1 MTHYFANVLYLSICM
16 LGNRSCFYFRP
27 LTFFKIK
34 FLKINRS
41 RPPSE
46 CQTVWIQIKTD
57 ILLVF
62 IWVLLFAK
70 GYWQTTKLSTGMQRV
85 ITGKY
90 FSVQYIVSYRYIH
103 AYVYHKY
110 SDTLNTFN
118 MLWPLNKAKV
128 IFKGSGLNQFYFP
141 MLNGTL
147 SFLQKYLFLLL
158 SFQFCIIYGTCS
170 QKCIGNF

>member
-16 LGNRSCFYFRP
+16 LGNCSCFYFRP

-34 FLKINRS
+34 FLKINHPG
-41 RPPSE
+41 PPSE

-62 IWVLLFAK
+62 IWVQTVAK

-90 FSVQYIVSYRYIH
+90 FSVQYIVSYRDIH

-110 SDTLNTFN
+110 SDTFNTFN
-118 MLWPLNKAKV
+118 MLCPLNTAKV
-128 IFKGSGLNQFYFP
+128 MFK
-141 MLNGTL
+141 
-147 SFLQKYLFLLL
+147 
-158 SFQFCIIYGTCS
+158 
-170 QKCIGNF
+170 

>member
-16 LGNRSCFYFRP
+16 LGNCSCFYFRL

-34 FLKINRS
+34 FLKINHQG
-41 RPPSE
+41 PPSE

-62 IWVLLFAK
+62 IWVQIFAK

-85 ITGKY
+85 IKGKY
-90 FSVQYIVSYRYIH
+90 FSVQYIVSYRDMH

-118 MLWPLNKAKV
+118 MLRPLNKAKV
-128 IFKGSGLNQFYFP
+128 IFKGS
-141 MLNGTL
+141 
-147 SFLQKYLFLLL
+147 S
-158 SFQFCIIYGTCS
+158 
-170 QKCIGNF
+170 

>member
-1 MTHYFANVLYLSICM
+1 MTHYFANVLYLYICM
-16 LGNRSCFYFRP
+16 LGNCSCFCFRL

-34 FLKINRS
+34 FLIINHPG
-41 RPPSE
+41 PPSE

-57 ILLVF
+57 AHWSSSGF
-62 IWVLLFAK
+62 KLFAK

-90 FSVQYIVSYRYIH
+90 FSVQYIVSYRDIH

-118 MLWPLNKAKV
+118 MLCPLHKAKV
-128 IFKGSGLNQFYFP
+128 IFKGS
-141 MLNGTL
+141 
-147 SFLQKYLFLLL
+147 S
-158 SFQFCIIYGTCS
+158 
-170 QKCIGNF
+170 

>member
-16 LGNRSCFYFRP
+16 LGNCSCFYFRL

-34 FLKINRS
+34 YLKINHQG
-41 RPPSE
+41 PPSE

-57 ILLVF
+57 ILLIL
-62 IWVLLFAK
+62 IWVQTVCK
-70 GYWQTTKLSTGMQRV
+70 GYCQTTKLSTGMQRV

-90 FSVQYIVSYRYIH
+90 FSVQYIVSYRDIH

-118 MLWPLNKAKV
+118 MLCPLNKAKV
-128 IFKGSGLNQFYFP
+128 IFKGS
-141 MLNGTL
+141 
-147 SFLQKYLFLLL
+147 S
-158 SFQFCIIYGTCS
+158 
-170 QKCIGNF
+170 

>member
-16 LGNRSCFYFRP
+16 LGNCSCFYFRL

-34 FLKINRS
+34 FLKIKHLG
-41 RPPSE
+41 PPSE

-57 ILLVF
+57 ISWPSSGF
-62 IWVLLFAK
+62 KLFAK

-90 FSVQYIVSYRYIH
+90 LSVQYIVSYRDIH

-118 MLWPLNKAKV
+118 MLCPLNKAKV
-128 IFKGSGLNQFYFP
+128 IFKGS
-141 MLNGTL
+141 
-147 SFLQKYLFLLL
+147 S
-158 SFQFCIIYGTCS
+158 
-170 QKCIGNF
+170 